1 MHVIEYISGYQDDL
15 LIIINVYFQGQGRI
29 EKTEIIEMAIKH
41 INNLTSIVNKQGG
54 KDTLKLHLS

>member
-1 MHVIEYISGYQDDL
+1 MHVIEYISGYLDDL

>member
-1 MHVIEYISGYQDDL
+1 MHVIEYIRGYLDDL

-29 EKTEIIEMAIKH
+29 EKTEIIEIAIKH

-54 KDTLKLHLS
+54 TDTLKRHLS

>member
-1 MHVIEYISGYQDDL
+1 MHVIEYISGYLDDL

-29 EKTEIIEMAIKH
+29 EKTEIIEIAIKH